1 MGEIVLTEHQIA
13 CRAAHEQVQFLRH
26 LYEGILDGQFER
38 GPGGIDAEARGKEL
52 QEFQRLLSGKLKELE
67 LLPTRPDPE
76 KEGMIEL
83 FTKIRQALKQE
94 ENQPVGGR
102 LVTEECE
109 LLRLSESLSSHD
121 RDPAIDA
128 HIEKSRSAIDR
139 LRSSLS

>member
-1 MGEIVLTEHQIA
+1 MGEIVLTDHQLA
-13 CRAAHEQVQFLRH
+13 CRGAHEQVQFLRH
-26 LYEGILDGQFER
+26 LYEDILGGQVECELA
-38 GPGGIDAEARGKEL
+38 GIDAETRGQEL

-76 KEGMIEL
+76 KEGMIEF
-83 FTKIRQALKQE
+83 FTKIRQALTE
-94 ENQPVGGR
+94 DENQPVGGR

-121 RDPAIDA
+121 RDAAIDA
-128 HIEKSRSAIDR
+128 HIERSRAAIDA